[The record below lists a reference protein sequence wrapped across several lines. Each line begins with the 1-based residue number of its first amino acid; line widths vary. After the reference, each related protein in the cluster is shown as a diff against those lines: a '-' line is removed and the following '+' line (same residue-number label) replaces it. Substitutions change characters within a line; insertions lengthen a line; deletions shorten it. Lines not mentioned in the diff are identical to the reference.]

1 MKIRPI
7 TGYNCYRAYQVYRD
21 ILLASYIFWTANKIY
36 LSNDPEVKKKAETYK
51 EFLIRF
57 EKSDEEERRNII
69 KLGADTFNLSL
80 EEVCFLVGLVE
91 DANGVPYSKAN
102 LNNLK
107 PQEIIDIIVEVCLEI
122 SKITVFF

>member
-21 ILLASYIFWTANKIY
+21 ILLASYIFWNANKVY
-36 LSNDPEVKKKAETYK
+36 LSDKEAKPESYK
-51 EFLIRF
+51 DFLMRF
-57 EKSDEEERRNII
+57 EKSTDEEKKDII

-102 LNNLK
+102 INNLK
-107 PQEIIDIIVEVCLEI
+107 PQEIIDIIIAVCLEI
-122 SKITVFF
+122 SKVTVFF

>member
-21 ILLASYIFWTANKIY
+21 IILASYYFHEANKACFVDNPKPEKY
-36 LSNDPEVKKKAETYK
+36 ND
-51 EFLIRF
+51 FLKRF
-57 EKSDEEERRNII
+57 EKSNEEERREII

-80 EEVCFLVGLVE
+80 DEVCFLVGLVE
-91 DANGVPYSKAN
+91 DANGVPYSKAS

-107 PQEIIDIIVEVCLEI
+107 PQEITEIIIEVCLEI
-122 SKITVFF
+122 SKVTVFF

>member
-7 TGYNCYRAYQVYRD
+7 LGYNCYRAYQVYRD
-21 ILLASYIFWTANKIY
+21 IILASYIFWNANKVY
-36 LSNDPEVKKKAETYK
+36 LSDNGDKPESYK
-51 EFLIRF
+51 DFLMRF
-57 EKSDEEERRNII
+57 EKSTDEEKRDII

-102 LNNLK
+102 INNLQ
-107 PQEIIDIIVEVCLEI
+107 PQEIIDIIIAVCLEI
-122 SKITVFF
+122 SKVTVFF

>member
-21 ILLASYIFWTANKIY
+21 IVLASYYLYEANKACFED
-36 LSNDPEVKKKAETYK
+36 NPKPEKYDA
-51 EFLIRF
+51 FLRRF
-57 EKSDEEERRNII
+57 ENSSEEERRNII

-91 DANGVPYSKAN
+91 DANGVPYSKATI
-102 LNNLK
+102 NNLK
-107 PQEIIDIIVEVCLEI
+107 PQEITEIIIEVCLEI
-122 SKITVFF
+122 SKVTVFF